1 MALNLRTITRNF
13 SAPITVAGVTNKTKI
28 FLEGTIDQVP
38 FELSVL
44 PGLHRET
51 FDLAKNDVE
60 KVLPFLRHASGE
72 LKLEKEFFGL
82 INHPTLVP
90 SAMFALEAWLFKRA
104 KCEQQAPWN
113 LPVSHNAL
121 LLTPS
126 LSRLEVARAEGKTS
140 FKVKIARGESA
151 NDILRLLQVLKPNES
166 LRLDGNRQLTPQALT
181 EYLLPLKDY
190 WQHIEYI
197 EEPFANYGD
206 HLSWQHEIAL
216 ALDESLP
223 QFLSET
229 THAIKYVVLKPA
241 LFGFS
246 KSISII
252 KSMHQAGVTTTLSS
266 SFEAE
271 IGIGAIMTL
280 SSLQNSLK
288 PNPAGLDTLSFFS

>member
-13 SAPITVAGVTNKTKI
+13 TAPITVAGVTSKHKV

-51 FDLAKNDVE
+51 FEQAKSDID
-60 KVLPFLRHASGE
+60 KVLPFLRHTSGE
-72 LKLEKEFFGL
+72 LELEKDFFGL

-90 SAMFALEAWLFKRA
+90 SAMFALESWLFKRA
-104 KCEQQAPWN
+104 KYDQRAPWN

-121 LLTPS
+121 LLTPAV
-126 LSRLEVARAEGKTS
+126 SRLEAARAEGKTS

-166 LRLDGNRQLTPQALT
+166 LRLDGNRLLTPQALT
-181 EYLLPLKDY
+181 EYLAPLKAH
-190 WQHIEYI
+190 WQQVEYI
-197 EEPFANYGD
+197 EEPFANFHD
-206 HLSWQHEIAL
+206 LMSWNHSVSL
-216 ALDESLP
+216 AIDESLP
-223 QFLSET
+223 QFLNET
-229 THAIKYVVLKPA
+229 NHAIKYVVLKPA

-246 KSISII
+246 KSISMI
-252 KSMHQAGVTTTLSS
+252 KNMHTAGVTTTLSS
-266 SFEAE
+266 AFEGE
-271 IGIGAIMTL
+271 IGIGAIRAL

-288 PNPAGLDTLSFFS
+288 PNPAGLDTLSFFI